1 MYSTHDLINRYLNK
15 GYPNTYTLTKAL
27 AEELIHSYRNKFPIN
42 VIRPSVVMAS
52 CQEPF
57 PGWIEGFNG
66 ATGLIAGISKGVIR
80 SICLTKNCTL
90 KYVPVDMLV
99 NATIVSAVKRTTM
112 KSSDIFYSTCTDSPE
127 SSMSFKFLRDN
138 VIKNSHKNP
147 FNSMVW
153 YPMVTIFEN
162 TVLFKVFQMLLHFL
176 PALLVDVV
184 KILTGNK
191 MT

>member
-1 MYSTHDLINRYLNK
+1 M
-15 GYPNTYTLTKAL
+15 TKAL
-27 AEELIHSYRNKFPIN
+27 AEELIHSYRHKFPIN

-52 CQEPF
+52 VQEPF

-80 SICLTKNCTL
+80 AICLTKKCTL

-99 NATIVSAVKRTTM
+99 NATIASAVKKTTM

-127 SSMSFKFLRDN
+127 SSMTFDFLREN
-138 VIKNSHKNP
+138 VLANSHKNP
-147 FNSMVW
+147 FNSMMW

-162 TVLFKVFQMLLHFL
+162 AHHHKIFLMLLHFL
-176 PALLVDVV
+176 PAFIIDGVQMM
-184 KILTGNK
+184 TGKK